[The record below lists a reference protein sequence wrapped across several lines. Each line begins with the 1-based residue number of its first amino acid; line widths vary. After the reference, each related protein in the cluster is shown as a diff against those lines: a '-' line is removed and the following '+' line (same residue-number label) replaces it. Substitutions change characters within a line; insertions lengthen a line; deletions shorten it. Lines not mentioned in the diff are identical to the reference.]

1 MISPRLVATY
11 LNRSGRFYAFGMR
24 LYYIAAPLVFWLFG
38 PHFMVVATVV
48 LLPTMYFL
56 DRAPHPHLDT
66 LPGRH

>member
-11 LNRSGRFYAFGMR
+11 LNRAGRFYAFGMR

-66 LPGRH
+66 LPGRN